1 MKKHF
6 KNILLLLTVVLL
18 VMSLVACILPT
29 PKPNPNNGN
38 NGNNQNGGNNNQ
50 NGDNNDKDNNDKD
63 ENDKDENGKDAAERA
78 ALIAKLLK
86 AVSEIRGGGDYFAA
100 LDDVLSHISPEII
113 ENTLGQVIGGEMA
126 EIISEYYANIIGAT
140 AYLDLF
146 FSNINTIKT
155 ILAVVSEYSGEI
167 PYLVTLATGV
177 SKKQGEPVY
186 YYSTYTFTI
195 IADGEYRLEESE
207 LGLNFWVTEL
217 GETSYKIIDEAA
229 ETIYT
234 VDYDEKKSFCL
245 ATNYQEEVLYSLE
258 SVLVGE
264 DFAVQYYD
272 SQNTRLVRMV
282 LDLSLLIATIST
294 QADYTEIPE
303 RISEG
308 LPKDFL
314 TEGDIFVLDTIN
326 LLSE

>member
-1 MKKHF
+1 
-6 KNILLLLTVVLL
+6 
-18 VMSLVACILPT
+18 
-29 PKPNPNNGN
+29 
-38 NGNNQNGGNNNQ
+38 
-50 NGDNNDKDNNDKD
+50 
-63 ENDKDENGKDAAERA
+63 
-78 ALIAKLLK
+78 
-86 AVSEIRGGGDYFAA
+86 SEIRGGGDYFAA
-100 LDDVLSHISPEII
+100 LGDVLSHISPEII

-155 ILAVVSEYSGEI
+155 ILAVVSEDSGEI

-207 LGLNFWVTEL
+207 LGLNFLVTEL